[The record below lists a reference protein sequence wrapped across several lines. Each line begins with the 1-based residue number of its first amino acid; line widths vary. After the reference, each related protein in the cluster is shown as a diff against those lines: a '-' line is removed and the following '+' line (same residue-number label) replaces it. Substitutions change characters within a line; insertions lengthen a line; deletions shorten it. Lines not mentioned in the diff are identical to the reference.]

1 VRSPAPRPVNETNNE
16 VQSGLGAHLQRLWRY
31 GMVLSSSSDVAEDLV
46 QATCV
51 RALERA
57 RQFEPGTR
65 LDRWLFSI
73 LHSIWLNDVRSRRIR
88 MGQGFVD
95 AETALVTDGL
105 AAAENQVMANEVLR
119 RVEALPEAQRAT
131 VFLAYVEGMSY
142 REVAEILE
150 IPIGTVM
157 SRLAAARAKLAPK
170 GDAR

>member
-1 VRSPAPRPVNETNNE
+1 MRWNVPASTSRGRGWTA
-16 VQSGLGAHLQRLWRY
+16 G
-31 GMVLSSSSDVAEDLV
+31 
-46 QATCV
+46 
-51 RALERA
+51 
-57 RQFEPGTR
+57 F
-65 LDRWLFSI
+65 FSI

-119 RVEALPEAQRAT
+119 RVEALPEAQRST

-157 SRLAAARAKLAPK
+157 SRLATGAREAGA
-170 GDAR
+170 

>member
-1 VRSPAPRPVNETNNE
+1 MRSPAPRPVGETKNE
-16 VQSGLGAHLQRLWRY
+16 VQAGLSAHLRRLWRY
-31 GMVLSSSSDVAEDLV
+31 GMVLSANSDMAEDLV

-57 RQFEPGTR
+57 SQYEPGTR

-95 AETALVTDGL
+95 AETVLVTDGL

-119 RVEALPEAQRAT
+119 RVKALPEAQRAT

-157 SRLAAARAKLAPK
+157 SRLATARAKLAPK
-170 GDAR
+170 DDAR